1 MSRTKWFQIGLLA
14 AAVVLAS
21 LRPPY
26 PEEMFLQHSPTLILL
41 IVLPLLSRRWPIS
54 DAAFACL
61 VAFMLIH
68 TLGARYI
75 YSNVPYD
82 RGFSAVFGRDLSSTF
97 GWSRNHYDRLVH
109 FSFGLLWARPV
120 FEVSIR
126 HLGIPRRVA
135 YYTTVEFLLA
145 FSALYELF
153 EWSLTMVLSPQDAGE
168 YNGQQGDMWDAQK
181 DVSLALAG
189 ALLGVIVLLI
199 RSRRAVARG

>member
-1 MSRTKWFQIGLLA
+1 MSRAKWFQIGLLA
-14 AAVVLAS
+14 AAMVLAS
-21 LRPPY
+21 IRPPY

-41 IVLPLLSRRWPIS
+41 IVLPLLSRRWPIP
-54 DAAFACL
+54 DAAFGCL

-82 RGFSAVFGRDLSSTF
+82 RWIAALFGRDLSSTF

-109 FSFGLLWARPV
+109 FCFGLLWARPV

-145 FSALYELF
+145 FSAFYELF
-153 EWSLTMVLSPQDAGE
+153 EWGLTMVLSPQDARD

-181 DVSLALAG
+181 DVLLALAG

>member
-1 MSRTKWFQIGLLA
+1 MSRAKWIQIGLLA

-21 LRPPY
+21 IRPPY

-41 IVLPLLSRRWPIS
+41 IVLPLLSSRWQVS
-54 DAAFACL
+54 DAAFGCL

-82 RGFSAVFGRDLSSTF
+82 HWFSAWFGRDLSSTF

-120 FEVSIR
+120 FEISIR

-145 FSALYELF
+145 FSAFYELF
-153 EWSLTMVLSPQDAGE
+153 EWGLTMVLSPHDASE
-168 YNGQQGDMWDAQK
+168 HNGQQGDMWDAQK

-199 RSRRAVARG
+199 WSRRAVARG